1 MRYRVKISHRKI
13 VTGVIVPKLSH
24 QMGVTLLT
32 QIPNIVCPFVHNG
45 WILWDPQK
53 AQTTSRENGYLK
65 ENYHDIK
72 STLISQLGVLPLEL
86 AEGEITLLHRRL
98 DGIFKKE
105 KKRISAKPFL
115 LHRHTYTQLGHSNNL
130 LLELCQPSRSL
141 FFWVWAVWVGGALLA
156 AVAAFCAFAH
166 NWCCRRRRW
175 WGLCRLIRHLCKPHL
190 KDILQKK
197 GGENGDKGASATKTS
212 FLSFKL
218 TRHPTMGQ
226 GPPALNKGLYQSI
239 TKYSERSRAGVEI
252 VIVRYSSSSH
262 QGQN

>member
-1 MRYRVKISHRKI
+1 MGFLRK
-13 VTGVIVPKLSH
+13 
-24 QMGVTLLT
+24 
-32 QIPNIVCPFVHNG
+32 
-45 WILWDPQK
+45 
-53 AQTTSRENGYLK
+53 
-65 ENYHDIK
+65 
-72 STLISQLGVLPLEL
+72 
-86 AEGEITLLHRRL
+86 
-98 DGIFKKE
+98 KKN
-105 KKRISAKPFL
+105 AFL
-115 LHRHTYTQLGHSNNL
+115 LSPFYCTDTHTDTQLGHSNNL

-175 WGLCRLIRHLCKPHL
+175 RGLCRLIRHLRKPHL

-197 GGENGDKGASATKTS
+197 GGKNGDKGALATKTS

-239 TKYSERSRAGVEI
+239 TKYSEHSRAGVEI